1 MRCCAWVGMLVCL
14 LAVIVPGG
22 AHAEETV
29 KLPSGRD
36 YIAYLPAGGGHGA
49 PLLIAFHGYTETPE
63 NLVRFSGLAEPAT
76 EKGYV
81 VLFPRGIGRSWN
93 AGLCCAEAMT
103 QDVDDVG
110 FAVAV
115 IDDAAQRY
123 GIDRHRVFL
132 TGMSNGAMLS
142 YRIAA
147 ERPDLVA
154 GIAPVAGT
162 LATRSGAIRGP
173 VPILDFHGTEDGLVS
188 YEGGTGMR
196 FNQLFRPVPET
207 LRLWAKADGDGS
219 SPTSMAVPGP
229 ADDGLSVQKLEFG
242 GSTVPV
248 VHYKVIGGGHTWP
261 GRPAPAFLGA
271 STKAIDAD
279 AIMLDFF
286 AKLPSRANPPSTAG
300 NG

>member
-1 MRCCAWVGMLVCL
+1 MRCCAWFAALACLVAGM
-14 LAVIVPGG
+14 AQ
-22 AHAEETV
+22 AEEAV

-76 EKGYV
+76 AKGYV

-93 AGLCCAEAMT
+93 AGLCCADAMT

-110 FAVAV
+110 FAGAL

-173 VPILDFHGTEDGLVS
+173 VPVLDFHGTEDGLVS
-188 YEGGTGMR
+188 YEGGTGLR
-196 FNQLFRPVPET
+196 FSRMFRPVPET
-207 LRLWAKADGDGS
+207 LRLWAKADGAAS
-219 SPTSMAVPGP
+219 SPASTAVPGP
-229 ADDGLSVQKLEFG
+229 ADDGLTVQKLDFG
-242 GSTVPV
+242 GGAVPV
-248 VHYKVIGGGHTWP
+248 VHYKIIGGGHTWP
-261 GRPAPAFLGA
+261 GRPAPSFLGA
-271 STKAIDAD
+271 STNAIDAD

-286 AKLPSRANPPSTAG
+286 GKLPSRANPAGTAAKG
-300 NG
+300 